1 MEIPPSLDE
10 LFVTLGD
17 DDIALEGD
25 RIRKGRRPMPTPR
38 PDKPQKRFPPYTG
51 LHHAQTDSYPACL
64 HTSFERRSKLVR
76 VSTGEWHS
84 LPWGEGRLLSV
95 GYGHPDESGIHP
107 DCWGGG
113 NSWAMAAMLQKRI
126 EEFEPIAR
134 SRAGGITFS
143 LVTSDSL
150 HKVLSPAF
158 LDRFSTSGL
167 RKFDRIQVN
176 ADCQGLGERA
186 MLLVEEN
193 LEGKV
198 KVRKL

>member
-1 MEIPPSLDE
+1 MGDGCDAPE
-10 LFVTLGD
+10 LAG
-17 DDIALEGD
+17 A
-25 RIRKGRRPMPTPR
+25 
-38 PDKPQKRFPPYTG
+38 
-51 LHHAQTDSYPACL
+51 
-64 HTSFERRSKLVR
+64 
-76 VSTGEWHS
+76 VS
-84 LPWGEGRLLSV
+84 
-95 GYGHPDESGIHP
+95 
-107 DCWGGG
+107 
-113 NSWAMAAMLQKRI
+113 KRI

-176 ADCQGLGERA
+176 ADCQGAGERA

>member
-1 MEIPPSLDE
+1 LLATAINPATKIGSVLG
-10 LFVTLGD
+10 VTV
-17 DDIALEGD
+17 ALETSLGSD
-25 RIRKGRRPMPTPR
+25 TSVTKGA
-38 PDKPQKRFPPYTG
+38 F
-51 LHHAQTDSYPACL
+51 S
-64 HTSFERRSKLVR
+64 
-76 VSTGEWHS
+76 
-84 LPWGEGRLLSV
+84 
-95 GYGHPDESGIHP
+95 
-107 DCWGGG
+107 
-113 NSWAMAAMLQKRI
+113 KRI

-134 SRAGGITFS
+134 SRAGGLTFS

-176 ADCQGLGERA
+176 ADCQGAGECA

>member
-1 MEIPPSLDE
+1 MLCP
-10 LFVTLGD
+10 LGTRRFCCSWD
-17 DDIALEGD
+17 TAGFWGD
-25 RIRKGRRPMPTPR
+25 
-38 PDKPQKRFPPYTG
+38 
-51 LHHAQTDSYPACL
+51 
-64 HTSFERRSKLVR
+64 
-76 VSTGEWHS
+76 
-84 LPWGEGRLLSV
+84 
-95 GYGHPDESGIHP
+95 GHNLTAG
-107 DCWGGG
+107 
-113 NSWAMAAMLQKRI
+113 AMAVMIPKLQVAVGKRI

-176 ADCQGLGERA
+176 ADCQGAGERA

>member
-1 MEIPPSLDE
+1 MLIACWDCQPEKLTRLRPSACGMTATVRMERAPTE
-10 LFVTLGD
+10 
-17 DDIALEGD
+17 
-25 RIRKGRRPMPTPR
+25 GRRQITKSPGEEINTEALLPV
-38 PDKPQKRFPPYTG
+38 G
-51 LHHAQTDSYPACL
+51 
-64 HTSFERRSKLVR
+64 ERRVCLF
-76 VSTGEWHS
+76 
-84 LPWGEGRLLSV
+84 SV
-95 GYGHPDESGIHP
+95 GYGHPDELGIHP
-107 DCWGGG
+107 DCWGGD
-113 NSWAMAAMLQKRI
+113 NNWAMAAMLENLRVAVSKRI

-134 SRAGGITFS
+134 SRTGVLTFS

-176 ADCQGLGERA
+176 ADCQGVGERA
-186 MLLVEEN
+186 MLLVEEK

>member
-1 MEIPPSLDE
+1 L
-10 LFVTLGD
+10 
-17 DDIALEGD
+17 
-25 RIRKGRRPMPTPR
+25 
-38 PDKPQKRFPPYTG
+38 
-51 LHHAQTDSYPACL
+51 
-64 HTSFERRSKLVR
+64 ERRWEALNSPL
-76 VSTGEWHS
+76 
-84 LPWGEGRLLSV
+84 LARL
-95 GYGHPDESGIHP
+95 
-107 DCWGGG
+107 
-113 NSWAMAAMLQKRI
+113 
-126 EEFEPIAR
+126 F
-134 SRAGGITFS
+134 TFS

-176 ADCQGLGERA
+176 ADCQGAGERA

>member
-1 MEIPPSLDE
+1 LG
-10 LFVTLGD
+10 VTV
-17 DDIALEGD
+17 ALETSLGSGTSVT
-25 RIRKGRRPMPTPR
+25 KGAT
-38 PDKPQKRFPPYTG
+38 F
-51 LHHAQTDSYPACL
+51 S
-64 HTSFERRSKLVR
+64 
-76 VSTGEWHS
+76 
-84 LPWGEGRLLSV
+84 
-95 GYGHPDESGIHP
+95 
-107 DCWGGG
+107 
-113 NSWAMAAMLQKRI
+113 KRI

-176 ADCQGLGERA
+176 ADCQGAGERA

>member
-1 MEIPPSLDE
+1 MAVMIP
-10 LFVTLGD
+10 
-17 DDIALEGD
+17 
-25 RIRKGRRPMPTPR
+25 
-38 PDKPQKRFPPYTG
+38 
-51 LHHAQTDSYPACL
+51 
-64 HTSFERRSKLVR
+64 KLQVA
-76 VSTGEWHS
+76 
-84 LPWGEGRLLSV
+84 V
-95 GYGHPDESGIHP
+95 G
-107 DCWGGG
+107 
-113 NSWAMAAMLQKRI
+113 KRI

-150 HKVLSPAF
+150 HKVLSPGF

-176 ADCQGLGERA
+176 ADCQGAGERA

-193 LEGKV
+193 FEGKV

>member
-1 MEIPPSLDE
+1 MA
-10 LFVTLGD
+10 G
-17 DDIALEGD
+17 
-25 RIRKGRRPMPTPR
+25 
-38 PDKPQKRFPPYTG
+38 
-51 LHHAQTDSYPACL
+51 
-64 HTSFERRSKLVR
+64 
-76 VSTGEWHS
+76 
-84 LPWGEGRLLSV
+84 
-95 GYGHPDESGIHP
+95 
-107 DCWGGG
+107 
-113 NSWAMAAMLQKRI
+113 AMAVMIPKLQVAVGTRI

-134 SRAGGITFS
+134 SRTGVLTFS

-176 ADCQGLGERA
+176 ADCQGMGERA

>member
-1 MEIPPSLDE
+1 MSAHGKKPGCDWRGEHKGAIKEPLGQVQRAPSLKPGGLRFLLFE
-10 LFVTLGD
+10 LGLAPPLSP
-17 DDIALEGD
+17 ALEPE
-25 RIRKGRRPMPTPR
+25 RE
-38 PDKPQKRFPPYTG
+38 PDRFP
-51 LHHAQTDSYPACL
+51 LLFACHSNAINPATKIGSVL
-64 HTSFERRSKLVR
+64 GVTVALETSLGSGG
-76 VSTGEWHS
+76 T
-84 LPWGEGRLLSV
+84 SV
-95 GYGHPDESGIHP
+95 PKGATFS
-107 DCWGGG
+107 
-113 NSWAMAAMLQKRI
+113 KRI

-176 ADCQGLGERA
+176 ADCQGAGERA